1 MVEFTFIRITGQV
14 VKHVGRV
21 LTNFMVRSEQA
32 QIRVDFGG
40 KRVVIPCPEVHV
52 TSDPITFL
60 ANNQADF

>member
-1 MVEFTFIRITGQV
+1 MGRI
-14 VKHVGRV
+14 

>member
-1 MVEFTFIRITGQV
+1 MGRI
-14 VKHVGRV
+14 
-21 LTNFMVRSEQA
+21 LTNFMVRSKQT

-40 KRVVIPCPEVHV
+40 KRVVIPCAEVHV